1 MTEIQFPKL
10 PPKIIRILIKR
21 GYLKTSQ
28 IADRKAVESA
38 INQCFA
44 DTVME
49 AKDRGW
55 HEAIIAAIGPPPQ
68 RQQD

>member
-1 MTEIQFPKL
+1 MTKIQFPEF

-38 INQCFA
+38 VNQCFA

-55 HEAIIAAIGPPPQ
+55 HEAIIAAIGAPPS
-68 RQQD
+68 REN